1 MDSLK
6 ALAFIVGYFVIIS
19 FIVNYEHKKKSFE
32 IDAKPLSEQT
42 LFRLAI
48 IIPIVSFLY
57 FGAFAW
63 WGKTPVISAHGFKRF
78 IEISTLPLGLLSLT
92 IPFTAVINNMHRTVQ
107 TNEQINQTQSK
118 NSIDLY
124 LNHKKSA
131 IEYFEKNLQKE
142 ISIEVVKHMFKQIE
156 DTGETI
162 FDLSNTIELKYKLS
176 IKNPYY
182 LYNNMFTTVERPDF
196 PLPTLLSVSNSFFEK
211 LKSKWIEINNIFQK
225 NMNPIEYEEDDEK
238 YKSYIINIQ
247 EKIFEILDILYIER
261 SNLKFHSLKSVPN
274 SRNEFR
280 TYIINNV
287 FAKKILRDIYDM
299 TYDIYIF
306 SGIPPIREEDI
317 RSVYNYFTN
326 EYTLIGGEFDS
337 GNILDDKNLLIGSL

>member
-6 ALAFIVGYFVIIS
+6 AFIFITAYLTIIYL
-19 FIVNYEHKKKSFE
+19 IVNHEHRKKSFE

-48 IIPIVSFLY
+48 IIPVVSFFY
-57 FGAFAW
+57 FGVFAW
-63 WGKTPVISAHGFKRF
+63 WGKTPVISAHGFQRF

-156 DTGETI
+156 DTGETF

-182 LYNNMFTTVERPDF
+182 LYNSMFTTVERPDA
-196 PLPTLLSVSNSFFEK
+196 PLPTLLSVSESFFEE
-211 LKSKWIEINNIFQK
+211 LNSKWIEINSIFQE

-247 EKIFEILDILYIER
+247 NKIFEMLDILYIER
-261 SNLKFHSLKSVPN
+261 SNLKFYSEKSFPN
-274 SRNEFR
+274 SRKRFR

-299 TYDIYIF
+299 THDIYVF